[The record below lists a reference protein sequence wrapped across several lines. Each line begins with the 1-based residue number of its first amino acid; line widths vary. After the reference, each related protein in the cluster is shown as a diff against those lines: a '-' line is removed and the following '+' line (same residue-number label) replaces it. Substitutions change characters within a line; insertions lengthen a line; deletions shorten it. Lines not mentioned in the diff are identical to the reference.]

1 MRFTKLKELQM
12 RLDKNTEVELNGESP
27 HIEHIQECLEVIED
41 VEANHKGLSDEKF
54 LNNNEKYKIA
64 LCYMDML
71 ENPKKY

>member
-1 MRFTKLKELQM
+1 
-12 RLDKNTEVELNGESP
+12 
-27 HIEHIQECLEVIED
+27 LEVIED